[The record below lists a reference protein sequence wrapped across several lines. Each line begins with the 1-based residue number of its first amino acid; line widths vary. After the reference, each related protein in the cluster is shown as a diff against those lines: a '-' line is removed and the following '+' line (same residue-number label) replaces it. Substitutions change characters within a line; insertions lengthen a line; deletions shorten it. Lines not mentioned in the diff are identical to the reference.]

1 MLIATINHCGEESDT
16 NPSTWKCSSSC
27 DEGWEASGFDDS
39 AWPKAT
45 SLGINGLYLN
55 LKYEVSDNAYF
66 IYNAEQGEQGVF
78 TDLGFDHD
86 ERVACCRHVSDHR
99 AINCNA
105 ARKLP
110 RYRWHL
116 GCILLKMPAMSLR
129 TGMRYTED
137 YLYITQCGGSNMLW
151 GDDAPWCNQDG

>member
-27 DEGWEASGFDDS
+27 DEGCEASGFDDS

-86 ERVACCRHVSDHR
+86 ERVACCRYV
-99 AINCNA
+99 
-105 ARKLP
+105 
-110 RYRWHL
+110 
-116 GCILLKMPAMSLR
+116 
-129 TGMRYTED
+129 
-137 YLYITQCGGSNMLW
+137 
-151 GDDAPWCNQDG
+151 

>member
-1 MLIATINHCGEESDT
+1 MPQSSGCASPFSRLTVSPRQSRWDQTERFAFTADCATPTTYGFRVPDNAGAAMLIATINHCGEESDT

-66 IYNAEQGEQGVF
+66 IYNA
-78 TDLGFDHD
+78 
-86 ERVACCRHVSDHR
+86 
-99 AINCNA
+99 
-105 ARKLP
+105 
-110 RYRWHL
+110 
-116 GCILLKMPAMSLR
+116 
-129 TGMRYTED
+129 
-137 YLYITQCGGSNMLW
+137 
-151 GDDAPWCNQDG
+151 